1 MASESS
7 AYAASAASGPLLARS
22 AEDARR
28 VVGSVGRR
36 SGVELDFDD
45 HREQCRRCLDVSAM
59 RETMWRQPDD
69 LQRVLADPGPAERAA
84 ERIAGRR
91 VLLSGTGTSWHAANH
106 GAALLRL
113 AGLEA
118 WAVQADES
126 VLHGPAAGGDDALV
140 LLSHRGTKHYTG
152 EALARARAA
161 GAATVQISSIGA
173 PGADIET
180 CEAERSSAFTS
191 SHLCAIARLC
201 QLAAALG
208 ASLGPLDDVPAAV
221 QAELDDPALDVPPP
235 ARLLQYVGSGTN
247 AWTAAEGAL
256 KVRETAY
263 VAAAG
268 YSMEYLL
275 HGPSVAV
282 GGEDA
287 LVSLDGGGPA
297 SERLAVVA
305 DACAGHGARVHR
317 FRRDG
322 LGEALSVFALTTIV
336 QRMALEAAE
345 QLGSDPDS
353 FGKDL
358 PGRAEIWAGIAL

>member
-1 MASESS
+1 M
-7 AYAASAASGPLLARS
+7 
-22 AEDARR
+22 
-28 VVGSVGRR
+28 
-36 SGVELDFDD
+36 
-45 HREQCRRCLDVSAM
+45 SAM

-69 LQRVLADPGPAERAA
+69 LRRVLSDPAPAQRAA

-91 VLLSGTGTSWHAANH
+91 VLLCGTGTSWHAACH

-126 VLHGPAAGGDDALV
+126 VLHGPAAGADDALV

-161 GAATVQISSIGA
+161 GASTVQISSIGA

-180 CEAERSSAFTS
+180 CEPERSSAFTS
-191 SHLCAIARLC
+191 SHLCALARLC
-201 QLAAALG
+201 QIASALG
-208 ASLGPLDDVPAAV
+208 AELGALGDLPAAV
-221 QAELDDPALDVPPP
+221 AAELDDPALDVPPP
-235 ARLLQYVGSGTN
+235 ARLLQYVGSGGN

-263 VAAAG
+263 VASAG

-282 GGEDA
+282 GEGDS
-287 LVSLDGGGPA
+287 LVALDGGGRA

-305 DACAGHGARVHR
+305 DACEGHGARVHR
-317 FRRDG
+317 FRRDA
-322 LGEALSVFALTTIV
+322 LGEPLSIFPLTAIV
-336 QRMALEAAE
+336 QRIALEAAE
-345 QLGSDPDS
+345 RTGSDPDT

-358 PGRAEIWAGIAL
+358 PGRAQVWAKIGL

>member
-1 MASESS
+1 M
-7 AYAASAASGPLLARS
+7 
-22 AEDARR
+22 
-28 VVGSVGRR
+28 
-36 SGVELDFDD
+36 
-45 HREQCRRCLDVSAM
+45 SAM

-69 LQRVLADPGPAERAA
+69 LRRVLSDPAPAQRAA

-91 VLLSGTGTSWHAANH
+91 VLLCGTGTSWHAACH

-126 VLHGPAAGGDDALV
+126 VLHGPAAAADDALV

-161 GAATVQISSIGA
+161 GASTVQISSIGA

-180 CEAERSSAFTS
+180 CEPERSSAFTS
-191 SHLCAIARLC
+191 SHLCAVARLC
-201 QLAAALG
+201 QIASALG
-208 ASLGPLDDVPAAV
+208 AKLGALGDLPDAV
-221 QAELDDPALDVPPP
+221 AAELDDPALDVPPP
-235 ARLLQYVGSGTN
+235 ARLLQYVGSGGN

-263 VAAAG
+263 VASAG

-282 GGEDA
+282 GERDA
-287 LVSLDGGGPA
+287 LVALDGGGPA
-297 SERLAVVA
+297 AERLAVVA
-305 DACAGHGARVHR
+305 DACEGHGARVHR
-317 FRRDG
+317 FRRDA
-322 LGEALSVFALTTIV
+322 LGEPLSIFPLTAIV
-336 QRMALEAAE
+336 QRIALEAAE
-345 QLGSDPDS
+345 RTGSDPDT

-358 PGRAEIWAGIAL
+358 PGRAQVWAKIGL

>member
-1 MASESS
+1 
-7 AYAASAASGPLLARS
+7 
-22 AEDARR
+22 
-28 VVGSVGRR
+28 
-36 SGVELDFDD
+36 
-45 HREQCRRCLDVSAM
+45 VSAM

-69 LQRVLADPGPAERAA
+69 LRRVLGDPGPSERAA

-91 VLLSGTGTSWHAANH
+91 VLLCGTGTSWHAANH
-106 GAALLRL
+106 GAFLLRH

-126 VLHGPAAGGDDALV
+126 VLHGPGAGDGDALV
-140 LLSHRGTKHYTG
+140 LLSHRGTKHYTS
-152 EALARARAA
+152 EALTRAQAA
-161 GAATVQISSIGA
+161 GAATVQISAIGA

-180 CEAERSSAFTS
+180 CEPETSPAFTS
-191 SHLCAIARLC
+191 SHLCAILRIA
-201 QLAAALG
+201 QIAQALG
-208 ASLGPLDDVPAAV
+208 ADLAGLGDVPDAV
-221 QAELDDPALDVPPP
+221 ATELADPDTDVAPP
-235 ARLLQYVGSGTN
+235 ARLLQFVGSGTN

-256 KVRETAY
+256 KIRETAY

-287 LVSLDGGGPA
+287 LVVLDAGGPA
-297 SERLAVVA
+297 AERLALVA
-305 DACAGHGARVHR
+305 DTCAAHGALVHR

-322 LGEALSVFALTTIV
+322 LGEPLSVFALTTVV
-336 QRMALEAAE
+336 QRIALEGAE
-345 QLGSDPDS
+345 RLGTNPDT

-358 PGRAEIWAGIAL
+358 PGRGEAWAAIPL

>member
-1 MASESS
+1 
-7 AYAASAASGPLLARS
+7 
-22 AEDARR
+22 
-28 VVGSVGRR
+28 
-36 SGVELDFDD
+36 
-45 HREQCRRCLDVSAM
+45 M

-69 LQRVLADPGPAERAA
+69 LRRVLGDPGPAERAA

-113 AGLEA
+113 AGVEA

-126 VLHGPAAGGDDALV
+126 VLHGPQAGAGDALL
-140 LLSHRGTKHYTG
+140 LLSHRGTKHYTS
-152 EALARARAA
+152 EALARAQAA

-180 CEAERSSAFTS
+180 CEPERSAAFTS
-191 SHLCAIARLC
+191 SHLCAILRVAQIAR
-201 QLAAALG
+201 ALG
-208 ASLGPLDDVPAAV
+208 ADLGALDDVPGAV
-221 QAELDDPALDVPPP
+221 AAELADASLDVPPP

-256 KVRETAY
+256 KIRETAY

-275 HGPSVAV
+275 HGPCVAI
-282 GGEDA
+282 GGDDA
-287 LVSLDGGGPA
+287 LVVLEGGGPA
-297 SERLAVVA
+297 AERLALVA
-305 DACAGHGARVHR
+305 DTCAGHGAQVHR
-317 FRRDG
+317 FRRDE
-322 LGEALSVFALTTIV
+322 LGEPLSAFALTTVV
-336 QRMALEAAE
+336 QRIALEAAE
-345 QLGSDPDS
+345 RLGTNPDS

-358 PGRAEIWAGIAL
+358 PGRAEVWAAVPL

>member
-1 MASESS
+1 M
-7 AYAASAASGPLLARS
+7 
-22 AEDARR
+22 
-28 VVGSVGRR
+28 
-36 SGVELDFDD
+36 
-45 HREQCRRCLDVSAM
+45 SAM

-69 LQRVLADPGPAERAA
+69 LRRVLSDPAPAQRAA

-91 VLLSGTGTSWHAANH
+91 VLLCGTGTSWHAACH

-126 VLHGPAAGGDDALV
+126 VLHGPAAAADDALV

-161 GAATVQISSIGA
+161 GASTVQISSIGA

-180 CEAERSSAFTS
+180 CEPERSSAFTS
-191 SHLCAIARLC
+191 SHLCAVARLC
-201 QLAAALG
+201 QIASALG
-208 ASLGPLDDVPAAV
+208 AELGALGDLPAAV
-221 QAELDDPALDVPPP
+221 AAELDDLALDVPPP
-235 ARLLQYVGSGTN
+235 ARLLQYVGSGGN

-263 VAAAG
+263 VASAG

-282 GGEDA
+282 GERDA
-287 LVSLDGGGPA
+287 LVALDGGGPA
-297 SERLAVVA
+297 AERLAVVA
-305 DACAGHGARVHR
+305 DACEGHGARVHR
-317 FRRDG
+317 FRRDA
-322 LGEALSVFALTTIV
+322 LGEPLSIFPLTAIV
-336 QRMALEAAE
+336 QRIALEAAE
-345 QLGSDPDS
+345 RTGSDPDT

-358 PGRAEIWAGIAL
+358 PGRAQVW

>member
-1 MASESS
+1 M
-7 AYAASAASGPLLARS
+7 
-22 AEDARR
+22 
-28 VVGSVGRR
+28 
-36 SGVELDFDD
+36 
-45 HREQCRRCLDVSAM
+45 SAM

-69 LQRVLADPGPAERAA
+69 LGRVLADAGPTERAA

-91 VLLSGTGTSWHAANH
+91 VLLVGTGTSWHAANH

-126 VLHGPAAGGDDALV
+126 VLHGPAAGSGDALV
-140 LLSHRGTKHYTG
+140 LLSHRGTKHYTS
-152 EALARARAA
+152 EALARAQAV

-180 CEAERSSAFTS
+180 CAPETSSAFTS
-191 SHLCAIARLC
+191 SHLCAIMRIAQIAR
-201 QLAAALG
+201 ALG
-208 ASLGPLDDVPAAV
+208 AELALDAVPGAV
-221 QAELDDPALDVPPP
+221 AAELDDATTDVPPP
-235 ARLLQYVGSGTN
+235 ARLLQYVGSGTT
-247 AWTAAEGAL
+247 AWVAAEGAL
-256 KVRETAY
+256 KIRETAN

-282 GGEDA
+282 GAEDA
-287 LVSLDGGGPA
+287 LIVLDGGGAA

-305 DACAGHGARVHR
+305 DTIAGHGATIHR
-317 FRRDG
+317 FRRDE
-322 LGEALSVFALTTIV
+322 LGEPLSVFPLTTVV
-336 QRMALEAAE
+336 QRIALEGAE
-345 QLGSDPDS
+345 RLGTNPDS

-358 PGRAEIWAGIAL
+358 PGRGEVWAKVAL

>member
-1 MASESS
+1 
-7 AYAASAASGPLLARS
+7 
-22 AEDARR
+22 
-28 VVGSVGRR
+28 
-36 SGVELDFDD
+36 
-45 HREQCRRCLDVSAM
+45 VSAM

-69 LQRVLADPGPAERAA
+69 LRRVLADAGPGERAA

-126 VLHGPAAGGDDALV
+126 VLHGPAAGPGDALL
-140 LLSHRGTKHYTG
+140 LLSHRGTKHYTS
-152 EALARARAA
+152 EALARAQAA

-180 CEAERSSAFTS
+180 SPPETSPAFTS
-191 SHLCAIARLC
+191 SHLCAILRVAQIAR
-201 QLAAALG
+201 ALG
-208 ASLGPLDDVPAAV
+208 ADLALDSVPGAV
-221 QAELDDPALDVPPP
+221 AAELDGAPVGVAPP

-247 AWTAAEGAL
+247 AWVAAEGAL
-256 KVRETAY
+256 KIRETAY

-275 HGPSVAV
+275 HGPSVAI
-282 GGEDA
+282 GAEDA
-287 LVSLDGGGPA
+287 LVVLDGGGPA
-297 SERLAVVA
+297 TERLALITEVCEA
-305 DACAGHGARVHR
+305 HGAAIHR
-317 FRRDG
+317 FRRDA
-322 LGEALSVFALTTIV
+322 LGEPLSVFPLTTVV
-336 QRMALEAAE
+336 QLIALEGAE
-345 QLGSDPDS
+345 LLGTNPDS

-358 PGRAEIWAGIAL
+358 PGRGEIWARVPL

>member
-1 MASESS
+1 
-7 AYAASAASGPLLARS
+7 
-22 AEDARR
+22 
-28 VVGSVGRR
+28 
-36 SGVELDFDD
+36 
-45 HREQCRRCLDVSAM
+45 VSAM

-69 LQRVLADPGPAERAA
+69 LRRVLGDPGPAERAA

-126 VLHGPAAGGDDALV
+126 VLHGPAAGAGDALV
-140 LLSHRGTKHYTG
+140 LLSHRGTKHYTS
-152 EALARARAA
+152 EALSRAQSA

-180 CEAERSSAFTS
+180 CAPETSSAFTS
-191 SHLCAIARLC
+191 SHLCAILRIAQMAR
-201 QLAAALG
+201 ALG
-208 ASLGPLDDVPAAV
+208 AELELGGIPDAVANELADATTDVA
-221 QAELDDPALDVPPP
+221 PPP
-235 ARLLQYVGSGTN
+235 RLLQYVGSGTTG
-247 AWTAAEGAL
+247 WVAAEGAL
-256 KVRETAY
+256 KIRETAN

-282 GGEDA
+282 GADDA
-287 LVSLDGGGPA
+287 LVVLDGGGAA

-305 DACAGHGARVHR
+305 DTIAGHGAEVYR
-317 FRRDG
+317 FRRDA
-322 LGEALSVFALTTIV
+322 LGEALSVFPLTTVV
-336 QRMALEAAE
+336 QRIALEAAE
-345 QLGSDPDS
+345 RLGTNPDS

-358 PGRAEIWAGIAL
+358 PGRAEVWAKVAL